1 MFTSHSFN
9 AFLLASHILSA
20 QGAVLHSRNSRL
32 SSRLQYHDVV
42 AFAEA
47 TANEKTDKYAVLKR
61 RQGITKSTA
70 HLHRIRNSLNPQK
83 RQEGESTPLIASGG
97 GVEYLTQ
104 ITFGQTNVDV
114 IVDTGSSDTWLIE
127 SDFQCV
133 DANNAPQPQSTCNFG
148 PTYPGTF
155 GSSQIPNVNFNI
167 SYGDG
172 EFVTGN
178 FGTINITVASITVP
192 QQTVSTKCF
201 RYKRKANCI
210 RLLWEISPTGMEMV
224 FLLDSWDLL
233 TLA

>member
-20 QGAVLHSRNSRL
+20 QGAVLHTRNSKL
-32 SSRLQYHDVV
+32 SSHLQHHDLT
-42 AFAEA
+42 AFAEPA
-47 TANEKTDKYAVLKR
+47 PNEKTDKYVALKR

-70 HLHRIRNSLNPQK
+70 HLNHIRKSLNLQK
-83 RQEGESTPLIASGG
+83 RQDGESTPLIASGG

-133 DANNAPQPQSTCNFG
+133 NSNGASQAQSACNFG

-178 FGTINITVASITVP
+178 FGTINITVAGITVP
-192 QQTVSTKCF
+192 QQTVSSYRGC
-201 RYKRKANCI
+201 
-210 RLLWEISPTGMEMV
+210 
-224 FLLDSWDLL
+224 
-233 TLA
+233 